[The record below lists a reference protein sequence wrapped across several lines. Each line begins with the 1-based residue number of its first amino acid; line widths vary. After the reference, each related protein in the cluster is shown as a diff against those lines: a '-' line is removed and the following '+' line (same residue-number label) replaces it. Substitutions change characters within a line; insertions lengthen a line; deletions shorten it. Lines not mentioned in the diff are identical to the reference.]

1 MKKIIL
7 SILGADHYLSPGRG
21 GGEGGGGVRGDVGGF
36 WMCQERLYA
45 GFVTRRV
52 RYMFATKI
60 PNSLPLLICSH
71 NFSLT
76 INHKQYL

>member
-21 GGEGGGGVRGDVGGF
+21 GGEGGGRGDVGGF

>member
-7 SILGADHYLSPGRG
+7 SILGADHYIA
-21 GGEGGGGVRGDVGGF
+21 GERGGGGVRGDVGGF

>member
-1 MKKIIL
+1 MKKITL

-21 GGEGGGGVRGDVGGF
+21 VGGRGDVGGF

-45 GFVTRRV
+45 WFVTRRV

-71 NFSLT
+71 NFSF
-76 INHKQYL
+76 NH

>member
-1 MKKIIL
+1 M
-7 SILGADHYLSPGRG
+7 RG
-21 GGEGGGGVRGDVGGF
+21 WGGGVRGDVGGF
-36 WMCQERLYA
+36 WMCQERLYT

>member
-7 SILGADHYLSPGRG
+7 SILGADHYIA
-21 GGEGGGGVRGDVGGF
+21 GERGGGVRGDVGGF

>member
-1 MKKIIL
+1 
-7 SILGADHYLSPGRG
+7 
-21 GGEGGGGVRGDVGGF
+21 
-36 WMCQERLYA
+36 MCQERLYA